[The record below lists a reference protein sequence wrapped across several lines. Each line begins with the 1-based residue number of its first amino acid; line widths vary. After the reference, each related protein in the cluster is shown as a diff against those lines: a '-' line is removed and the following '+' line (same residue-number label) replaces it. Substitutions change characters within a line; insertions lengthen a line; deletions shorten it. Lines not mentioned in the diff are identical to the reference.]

1 MFDFMKYR
9 YLYFFISALVIVPG
23 VFSLLKWGLKPA
35 IDFTGGTVWE
45 IQFSAISPATISGEI
60 EAGKPSPITPNDL
73 KTKVEVVG
81 VEVVSIEQKPEEHFI
96 LRLRPIDQTKKNA
109 LGKALTETFGNFTEI
124 SYELVGPTLGRELL
138 VKTVTG
144 VLLATTVI
152 LFYIAWRFKKRMYG
166 ISATLATLHDTLV
179 ILGVFSLLGRFYGV
193 EVDTLFVTA
202 VLTIL
207 SFSVHDTIVTYDRIR
222 ESQTKNPDAKLYDLI
237 NKAVGE
243 TLTRSFNNSLT
254 IIFMLL
260 ALFLLGG
267 ESIHWFVFALL
278 VGTISGT
285 YSSAFTAAPILV
297 TWDLLSKSRKTKK

>member
-1 MFDFMKYR
+1 MMDFMKYR

-23 VFSLLKWGLKPA
+23 VFSLVKWGLKPA
-35 IDFTGGTVWE
+35 IDFTGGTAWE
-45 IQFSAISPATISGEI
+45 IQFSVNKPSQPSS
-60 EAGKPSPITPNDL
+60 PSPISLQDL
-73 KTKVEVVG
+73 TTKLEATSI
-81 VEVVSIEQKPEEHFI
+81 EVVSIDQKPEEHFI
-96 LRLRPIDQTKKNA
+96 LHLRPIDQAKK
-109 LGKALTETFGNFTEI
+109 LELEKSLKESFGNFTEI

-144 VLLATTVI
+144 VLLAMTLI
-152 LFYIAWRFKKRMYG
+152 LLYIAWRFKKRMYG
-166 ISATLATLHDTLV
+166 VSATLATFHDTLV
-179 ILGVFSLLGRFYGV
+179 ILGVFSLLGHFYKV

-202 VLTIL
+202 VLTTL

-243 TLTRSFNNSLT
+243 TLTRSLNNSLT

-267 ESIHWFVFALL
+267 QTIHWFVFALL
-278 VGTISGT
+278 IGTVSGT
-285 YSSAFTAAPILV
+285 YSSAFTAAPILA
-297 TWDLLSKSRKTKK
+297 TWDLLSQSKKKK